1 MHDIKCPHSADGVH
15 SWYLM
20 NDGLRAKCGHCKLLL
35 DKDQTL
41 EVYEKLL
48 PKETK

>member
-1 MHDIKCPHSADGVH
+1 MHDPKCPQSADGVH

-20 NDGLRAKCGHCKLLL
+20 NDGLRAKCGHCRLLL

-48 PKETK
+48 PKDIE